1 MSHEGKGERSGQ
13 MAKKGRSVKLAQKRD
28 AVMNEWNI
36 KEVMARA

>member
-1 MSHEGKGERSGQ
+1 

-36 KEVMARA
+36 KEVSMARA

>member
-1 MSHEGKGERSGQ
+1 

-36 KEVMARA
+36 KEVSVARA